1 MFRSVIE
8 EDLIFPYNG
17 MMMRTKV
24 LLEQG
29 MITYSTDWS
38 GYESLTQSE
47 QTEEFYQARIQEKTY
62 YPVTNYK
69 YEEGV
74 PVEIIFELSKS
85 TNNLGQSVYNLT
97 NLLIEIGGISRA
109 FFSFGLILAH
119 FAALHLYRAS
129 LIEDLFMVQ
138 DESATPHPSYTNH
151 IKKTKKQFKEGGEK
165 ETNALSLS

>member
-69 YEEGV
+69 FEEGV

-85 TNNLGQSVYNLT
+85 TNNLG
-97 NLLIEIGGISRA
+97 
-109 FFSFGLILAH
+109 
-119 FAALHLYRAS
+119 
-129 LIEDLFMVQ
+129 
-138 DESATPHPSYTNH
+138 
-151 IKKTKKQFKEGGEK
+151 
-165 ETNALSLS
+165 